1 MEGLLNTSNNHCC
14 MTPFHKNI
22 NLTSFLVRDKFVWRG
37 RVLLLANSHKFWYP
51 TLGAIQDLVL
61 QAGAT
66 KNPLHQFQTWSHF
79 ASQKYQTQVFSKI
92 SKSNIPKNIKLK
104 DSQKYQTPKFSE
116 IIKHL
121 FRQKFACSNLLKLSQ
136 ILWNIL
142 EFNYSQKFSASNSAQ
157 LCCHIL
163 QMVMGYV
170 KRPLVYLSV
179 HKSPRG
185 PLAQPPSPHLLY
197 IIQRH
202 VTNFI
207 TRAGSWKP
215 KKKYQAQC
223 VLMSQWMKLGE
234 LIWN

>member
-1 MEGLLNTSNNHCC
+1 MEGLLNSFTNNCC

-22 NLTSFLVRDKFVWRG
+22 NLARFLFRGKFVWRG
-37 RVLLLANSHKFWYP
+37 KVLLLANSHKFWYP

-79 ASQKYQTQVFSKI
+79 AFSKISNSNILKTIEIKYSHKYQTQRFSKI
-92 SKSNIPKNIKLK
+92 SN
-104 DSQKYQTPKFSE
+104 SE

-121 FRQKFACSNLLKLSQ
+121 LLQKFACSNLLKLSQ

-142 EFNYSQKFSASNSAQ
+142 EFNYSQKFSASNFAQ

-185 PLAQPPSPHLLY
+185 PLAHPLSPSSVYNPKT
-197 IIQRH
+197 RH
-202 VTNFI
+202 QFQ
-207 TRAGSWKP
+207 
-215 KKKYQAQC
+215 Y
-223 VLMSQWMKLGE
+223 
-234 LIWN
+234 